1 MSTNVRVSRISIAP
15 VKSLGL
21 QHPEV
26 VELTETGVAE
36 DRRFYLVDH
45 AGRLVDRLVSG
56 PLVRIGAWTDPAA
69 SRLRLEFPD
78 GTVLDGEV
86 RLGDAVTHAI
96 YDRTA
101 EGHVVEGPWAAA
113 IEPIAGRPVRLIRCD
128 RPGGSREGDE
138 VSLVSDGSLRELA
151 AHAERWDVDARRFRM
166 LFEIEGAAAHEEDT
180 WIGQSI
186 EIGAAVV
193 RITEPDARCAIT
205 TQDPD
210 TGVRDLDTLRTIIGY
225 RGLRDGRK
233 ADFGVL
239 GTIET
244 PGVVRV
250 GDPVTVR

>member
-1 MSTNVRVSRISIAP
+1 MSARTRVARISIAP

-21 QHPEV
+21 QHPAEV
-26 VELTETGVAE
+26 ALTEAGVAE

-45 AGRLVDRLVSG
+45 AGRLVDRLVAG
-56 PLVRIGAWTDPAA
+56 PLVRVGAWTDPTAT
-69 SRLRLEFPD
+69 RLRLELPD
-78 GTVLDGEV
+78 GTVLDDEV
-86 RLGDAVTHAI
+86 RLGEAVTHAI
-96 YDRTA
+96 YDRIA
-101 EGHVVEGPWAAA
+101 DGHVVEGPWAAA
-113 IEPIAGRPVRLIRCD
+113 IEPFAGRPVRLVRCD
-128 RPGGSREGDE
+128 RPGGTRDGDQ

-180 WIGQSI
+180 WIGRSVA
-186 EIGAAVV
+186 IGAATV

-210 TGVRDLDTLRTIIGY
+210 TGLRDLDTLRLIIGY
-225 RGLRDGRK
+225 RGLGARRK

-239 GTIET
+239 GVVES
-244 PGVVRV
+244 PGTVRV